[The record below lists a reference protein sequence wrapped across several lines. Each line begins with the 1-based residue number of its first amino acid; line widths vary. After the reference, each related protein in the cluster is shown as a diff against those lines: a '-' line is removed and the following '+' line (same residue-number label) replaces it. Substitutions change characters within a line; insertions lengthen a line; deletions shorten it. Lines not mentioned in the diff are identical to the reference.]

1 MCLIIYETNFIEVIS
16 ISLVAYYLQMQLTQT
31 NISIN

>member
-16 ISLVAYYLQMQLTQT
+16 ISLVAYLLQMQLTQT

>member
-16 ISLVAYYLQMQLTQT
+16 ISLAAYYLQMQLTQT